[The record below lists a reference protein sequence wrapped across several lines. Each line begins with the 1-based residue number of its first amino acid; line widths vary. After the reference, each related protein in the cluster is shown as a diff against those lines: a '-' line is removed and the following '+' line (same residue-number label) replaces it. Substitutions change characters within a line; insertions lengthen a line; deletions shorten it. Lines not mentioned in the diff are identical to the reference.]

1 MIQLEKT
8 TVISDENHFEE
19 LTETSPLFPTETKHS
34 TAKKIAVVSKEYA
47 FQFVI
52 ITTLFALW
60 GIANDLTTPM
70 VSTFKKVMP
79 ELSNMQASLVQFAFY
94 FGYFFMALPAA
105 LFIRKYSY
113 KSGIILGLI
122 LYATGAFLFYP
133 AAHYQ
138 SYTFFLFSLWIITCG
153 LAFLE
158 TTSNP
163 LILFLGNKKTATQ
176 RLNFAQAFNPVGAIT
191 GLVMAQ
197 FLVIKEIKSDDYTP
211 EAFKTLTSN
220 ELAAIREN
228 DLGII
233 SIPYIG
239 LGLFVLII
247 LIIICFTKMPK
258 TPHEDKMSIGESF
271 KKLLAN
277 KNYKYGVIA
286 QAFYVGAQIMCWTFI
301 FQYVDNI
308 NKTFGL
314 ELTATYYNIAAMILF
329 LLGRWIGTAIM
340 KNTNPSKILMFFGI
354 GGVICAVGAIVLQG
368 MPGLISLICIS
379 IFMSIMF
386 PTIYGIALK
395 DMGDEAKIGS
405 AGLVMAIVGG
415 ALMPVLQGSIL
426 DWGGPGF
433 SDIKLLGYIPEVNF
447 SFILPLICLAIVAWY
462 GKTTYKMSG
471 K

>member
-1 MIQLEKT
+1 MNL
-8 TVISDENHFEE
+8 S
-19 LTETSPLFPTETKHS
+19 
-34 TAKKIAVVSKEYA
+34 KKIPVVSKEYV
-47 FQFVI
+47 FQFII
-52 ITTLFALW
+52 ITILFALW

-79 ELSNMQASLVQFAFY
+79 ELSNVQASLVQFAFY

-105 LFIRKYSY
+105 LFIRKFSY
-113 KSGIILGLI
+113 KSGIIVGLL

-138 SYTFFLFSLWIITCG
+138 SYTFFLISLWVITCG

-163 LILFLGNKKTATQ
+163 LILFLGNKETATQ
-176 RLNFAQAFNPVGAIT
+176 RLNLAQAFNPIGAIT
-191 GLVMAQ
+191 GLIMAQ
-197 FLVIKEIKSDDYTP
+197 FLVIDKIKSDDYSP
-211 EAFKTLTSN
+211 QAFKALTSN
-220 ELAAIREN
+220 ELATIREN
-228 DLGII
+228 DLDVI

-239 LGLFVLII
+239 LGIFVLII
-247 LIIICFTKMPK
+247 LIIISLTKMPK
-258 TPHEDKMSIGESF
+258 TAHEDKMSIGESF
-271 KKLLAN
+271 KKLFAN
-277 KNYKYGVIA
+277 KNYKYGVLA

-314 ELTATYYNIAAMILF
+314 ELTATYYNITAMILF
-329 LLGRWIGTAIM
+329 LIGRWIGTGLM
-340 KNTNPSKILMFFGI
+340 KSINPSKILMVFGI
-354 GGVICAVGAIVLQG
+354 GGVLCAAGAIVLQG
-368 MPGLISLICIS
+368 MPGLIALVCIS

-386 PTIYGIALK
+386 PTIYGISLK

-426 DWGGPGF
+426 DWGGSGF
-433 SDIKLLGYIPEVNF
+433 ADVQVLGFIPEVNF
-447 SFILPLICLAIVAWY
+447 SFILPLICLAVVTLY
-462 GKTTYKMSG
+462 GYSTYKTS